1 MSEYA
6 PVMAMMPAPKP
17 TMMPK
22 PAMMP
27 KPTMPAMMPQ
37 PAMMKPRPGVMPQEA
52 MMMMSYGKKS
62 AGGNSAIYKLAMTLV
77 VVLGMGTWV
86 WGSMKFHK
94 CGSGWMVAILKQLG
108 VTLAVSFGYG
118 AVMFSIVQLIDIW
131 NKKAAAKTARTVSE
145 PVVSG
150 LTIAALLI
158 AVNLAI
164 FRDKCRL

>member
-6 PVMAMMPAPKP
+6 PVMAAMMPAPKP
-17 TMMPK
+17 
-22 PAMMP
+22 
-27 KPTMPAMMPQ
+27 
-37 PAMMKPRPGVMPQEA
+37 AMMKPQPTMMMKPTMMPAPQPTMMPMPQPKA
-52 MMMMSYGKKS
+52 VMSYGNK
-62 AGGNSAIYKLAMTLV
+62 GGRSDTAYKLAMTLV

-108 VTLAVSFGYG
+108 VTIAVSFGYG

>member
-22 PAMMP
+22 PAVMMP
-27 KPTMPAMMPQ
+27 KPVVMPTMLPTMPMPQ
-37 PAMMKPRPGVMPQEA
+37 PKAV
-52 MMMMSYGKKS
+52 MSYGKKS
-62 AGGNSAIYKLAMTLV
+62 GGGNSAMYKLAMTLV

-108 VTLAVSFGYG
+108 VTIAVSFGYG
-118 AVMFSIVQLIDIW
+118 AAMFSIVQLIDIW

-150 LTIAALLI
+150 LTIATLLI